1 MKRHLPP
8 EMCDSPDD
16 YYSQFEQ
23 KTEEDYEPEELAI
36 QLLWESL
43 KMEETPRESLESKA
57 ELLNAIRNWLWQ
69 ERITPEE
76 LQAEIEYIQHNP
88 LPF

>member
-1 MKRHLPP
+1 M
-8 EMCDSPDD
+8 E
-16 YYSQFEQ
+16 
-23 KTEEDYEPEELAI
+23 TE
-36 QLLWESL
+36 
-43 KMEETPRESLESKA
+43 PRERLESKA

-76 LQAEIEYIQHNP
+76 LQAEIEYIQQNP

>member
-8 EMCDSPDD
+8 EMCDTPDD

-23 KTEEDYEPEELAI
+23 KPEEDYE
-36 QLLWESL
+36 
-43 KMEETPRESLESKA
+43 
-57 ELLNAIRNWLWQ
+57 
-69 ERITPEE
+69 PEE

>member
-8 EMCDSPDD
+8 EMCDTPDD
-16 YYSQFEQ
+16 YYSQFKQ
-23 KTEEDYEPEELAI
+23 NPEEDYEPEED
-36 QLLWESL
+36 W
-43 KMEETPRESLESKA
+43 REPEDADCKYWQS
-57 ELLNAIRNWLWQ
+57 NRNWLWQ

>member
-23 KTEEDYEPEELAI
+23 KTEEDYEPKED
-36 QLLWESL
+36 W
-43 KMEETPRESLESKA
+43 REPEDA
-57 ELLNAIRNWLWQ
+57 DCEYWQ
-69 ERITPEE
+69 SNCYGR
-76 LQAEIEYIQHNP
+76 A
-88 LPF
+88 